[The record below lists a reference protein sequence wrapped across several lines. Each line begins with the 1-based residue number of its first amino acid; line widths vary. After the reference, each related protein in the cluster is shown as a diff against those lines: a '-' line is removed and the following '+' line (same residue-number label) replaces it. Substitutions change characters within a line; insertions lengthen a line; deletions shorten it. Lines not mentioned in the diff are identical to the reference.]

1 MRIGE
6 NNDKMNTNQSGEED
20 PVEQTVFSTEGKQQ
34 RSDSAITSMKG
45 NAPMDKGNKPNIS
58 LGSLPTAMSNKKECY
73 VNSKRVLKPACEI
86 NVEVTGADNP
96 RFKDGRV
103 GAAIVIVKLKRERVN
118 AKRSRNFYKILKSLI
133 KLKIYPNDI
142 LMRHASAEVKFDNAI
157 DANSCL
163 DKITELGNSSDL
175 SATTD
180 RRCLSCRG
188 VIMD

>member
-1 MRIGE
+1 
-6 NNDKMNTNQSGEED
+6 
-20 PVEQTVFSTEGKQQ
+20 
-34 RSDSAITSMKG
+34 
-45 NAPMDKGNKPNIS
+45 MDKGNKPNIS
-58 LGSLPTAMSNKKECY
+58 LGSLPTATSNKKECY

-96 RFKDGRV
+96 DRFKDGRV
-103 GAAIVIVKLKRERVN
+103 GAAIVIVKLKKERVN
-118 AKRSRNFYKILKSLI
+118 AKRSRNFYKILKTLM

-142 LMRHASAEVKFDNAI
+142 LMISHASAEVKFDKAI

-188 VIMD
+188 VITDWNEPINELWEAIDEKGVILKIKKNAQKNLG